1 MNNKLSIILTIYGR
15 KSFTQRWLKYH
26 NDNHC
31 DYRILIFDAKGDNYF
46 SNLDKLK
53 NDYPNLNCKYF
64 LLKQPAN
71 SNLEFFFK
79 KLLPTAIENLET
91 EYFIIDDNDNFYNTS
106 HFEEYI
112 QFLDKNTNYSSV
124 RGESYRFWFYRGFNI
139 KPVYDLYSKK
149 IISIKPKNFSILFD
163 SDYERINWFLKNIE
177 NDSHVLINWYS
188 VYRTEQAKTVFNTIK
203 KAKGFDPF
211 IAELFILLG
220 FLNFGKLKVL
230 KRKHFFQQHGSS
242 ESSKKLIEEGLPIE
256 RMFYEGNFE
265 YIASCLD
272 ELDCDAQKRQMI
284 HESIYDLLT
293 SQLINA
299 NSKTSIK
306 QNIKLFIRKKLS
318 IVEYFLYL
326 LIKFFDVFK
335 KNKKYYYLKELNF
348 LKEQNHP

>member
-15 KSFTQRWLKYH
+15 ESFTQRWLKYH

-71 SNLEFFFK
+71 SNLEFYFK

-91 EYFIIDDNDNFYNTS
+91 EYFIFDDNDNFYNTL
-106 HFEEYI
+106 HFDEYTD
-112 QFLDKNTNYSSV
+112 FLDKNANYSGV
-124 RGESYRFWFYRGFNI
+124 RGESYRFWFYQGFSI

-163 SDYERINWFLKNIE
+163 SDYERINWFLKNAD

-188 VYRTEQAKTVFNTIK
+188 VYRREQAKKVFNTIK
-203 KAKGFDPF
+203 NAKGFDPF

-220 FLNFGKLKVL
+220 FLNLGKLKVL
-230 KRKHFFQQHGSS
+230 KRKHFFQQHGTS
-242 ESSKKLIEEGLPIE
+242 ESSKKLIEASLPIK
-256 RMFYEGNFE
+256 RMFIEENFD
-265 YIASCLD
+265 YLTSCLN
-272 ELDCDAQKRQMI
+272 ELDCDAPKRQMI
-284 HESIYDLLT
+284 NESIYKLLT
-293 SQLINA
+293 MQLIKA
-299 NSKTSIK
+299 KSKTSIK
-306 QNIKLFIRKKLS
+306 QNIRLFFKKKLS
-318 IVEYFLYL
+318 IVEYLLYL
-326 LIKFFDVFK
+326 LIRFFDAFK
-335 KNKKYYYLKELNF
+335 ANKKYHDLKELDF
-348 LKEQNHP
+348 LKNQENS